1 MIPEL
6 APLLKHLP
14 PKTVRALHEAIHAC
28 SRQMGMPTD
37 WVQRWVAFTLIADAL
52 AEPAPDGQPRFQLKG
67 GAAIELRLRQPN
79 SRMVPR
85 VSKDL
90 DATYRGEL
98 AAIPTEVEAVLSG
111 ERQGFTFRLISI
123 DETPRHMLRHMR
135 RFEVAI
141 SYRGKSF
148 SRVKLEISV
157 YEGAY
162 RAPDLVPA
170 PDLRSFGLVGPA
182 ELPVLPLAKQI
193 AQKLHAVTE
202 EPEPGKTNDRFR
214 DLIDLVLLS
223 VLAPPSSELREVCEE
238 TFALRGKHDWPP
250 TVTIPEAWVD
260 PLEALGQSVG
270 LQYQHAADIVFHV
283 ASYLN
288 DIAAA

>member
-6 APLLKHLP
+6 APLLTHLP
-14 PKTVRALHEAIHAC
+14 PRTVRALHEAIHAC

-37 WVQRWVAFTLIADAL
+37 WVQRWVAFTLIAGAL
-52 AEPAPDGQPRFQLKG
+52 TEPAPDGQPRFQLKG

-79 SRMVPR
+79 SRVVPR

-98 AAIPTEVEAVLSG
+98 GAIQSAVEAVLSG
-111 ERQGFTFRLISI
+111 DRQGFTFRLISV
-123 DETPRHMLRHMR
+123 DETPRHMR

-141 SYRGKSF
+141 DYRGKSF

-170 PDLRSFGLVGPA
+170 PDLRSFGLVGPS

-193 AQKLHAVTE
+193 AQKLHALTE
-202 EPEPGKTNDRFR
+202 APGPGKTNDRFR
-214 DLIDLVLLS
+214 DLVDVVLLS

-250 TVTIPEAWVD
+250 TVTIPGAWVD
-260 PLEALGQSVG
+260 PLEALAQSVG